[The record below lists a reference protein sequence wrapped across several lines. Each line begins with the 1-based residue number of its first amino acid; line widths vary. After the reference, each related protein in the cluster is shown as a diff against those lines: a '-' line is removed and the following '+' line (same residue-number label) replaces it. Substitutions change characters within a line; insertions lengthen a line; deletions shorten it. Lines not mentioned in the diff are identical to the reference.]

1 MFFEL
6 EKSYLGGGVLHPE
19 WSHTSQPVDGH
30 PRRGH
35 SRFCRIAS
43 WKWQLAASQR

>member
-19 WSHTSQPVDGH
+19 WSHTSQP
-30 PRRGH
+30 
-35 SRFCRIAS
+35 
-43 WKWQLAASQR
+43 AASAASPPGSGNWQPLSAEKM